1 MSGTAVDVL
10 LPAATPLAVG
20 PLLAALAAHAVPG
33 VEEVDLAAG
42 SVRRT
47 VPGAHG
53 SAVVSLR
60 ITPTAVRAEI
70 ELANPGDGDAVV
82 ARLRRWFDLDTDV
95 VAVDA
100 HLARDAVLAPLV
112 AARPGLRVLGHVDGF
127 EAAATTVLGQQVS
140 LAAARTFAA
149 RLVAALGGPV
159 PGTASSGGG
168 GLRTFPSPEVLADA
182 GPSALREVT
191 GVTGSRARTLHAL
204 ATVCAAGLRIE
215 PDQDP
220 GATRAALLAVPGVG
234 PWTADYLALRAMG
247 DRDALPSGD
256 LVLRRALGGAS
267 VAATVAA
274 ARAWRP
280 WRAYA
285 VTHLWT
291 AAAYLARTT

>member
-33 VEEVDLAAG
+33 LEEVDPAAG

-53 SAVVSLR
+53 PAAVSLR

-70 ELANPGDGDAVV
+70 ELAHPGDGDAVV

-95 VAVDA
+95 AAVDV
-100 HLARDAVLAPLV
+100 HLAKDAALAPLV

-127 EAAATTVLGQQVS
+127 EAAVTTVLGQQVS

-159 PGTASSGGG
+159 PGTATSGGG

-191 GVTGSRARTLHAL
+191 GVTGNRARTLHAL
-204 ATVCAAGLRIE
+204 ATVCAAGLRID

-234 PWTADYLALRAMG
+234 PWTAEYLALRAMG

-267 VAATVAA
+267 AAETVAA

-291 AAAYLARTT
+291 AAAYLARTP

>member
-1 MSGTAVDVL
+1 MDVL

-20 PLLAALAAHAVPG
+20 PILAALAAHAVPG
-33 VEEVDLAAG
+33 VEEVDRAAG

-47 VPGAHG
+47 VRGAHG
-53 SAVVSLR
+53 PAVVSLR
-60 ITPTAVRAEI
+60 LTPTAVRAEVA
-70 ELANPGDGDAVV
+70 LAHPGDGDAVV

-95 VAVDA
+95 AAVDA
-100 HLARDAVLAPLV
+100 HLATDAVLAPLV

-159 PGTASSGGG
+159 PATGSGGA

-182 GPSALREVT
+182 GASVVREAT

-204 ATVCAAGLRIE
+204 ATACAAGLRIE

-220 GATRAALLAVPGVG
+220 VATRAALLAVPGVG
-234 PWTADYLALRAMG
+234 PWTVDYLALRAMG

-267 VAATVAA
+267 AAAAVAA
-274 ARAWRP
+274 AGAWRP

-291 AAAYLARTT
+291 AAAYLRRAH